1 MTQKR
6 ATYMAYGNDERCSEV
21 RKFIE
26 DTSQGTESI
35 ERPLYRGEIDYD
47 QLLNDIF
54 ESDRVICW
62 W

>member
-1 MTQKR
+1 MKILHILR
-6 ATYMAYGNDERCSEV
+6 SAPDDIV

-26 DTSQGTESI
+26 DAPQATESI

>member
-1 MTQKR
+1 MKILHILR
-6 ATYMAYGNDERCSEV
+6 SAPDDIV

-26 DTSQGTESI
+26 DTSQATESI

-47 QLLNDIF
+47 QLVKDIF

>member
-1 MTQKR
+1 MKILHILR
-6 ATYMAYGNDERCSEV
+6 SAPDDIV